1 MSLHF
6 EPVWSWTLTLIASVA
21 MLAVLWLG
29 YPRRIR
35 HLSAG
40 WRRTLITL
48 RLAIIVVLCLLL
60 LRPYVVFESHD
71 ESDSILYILT
81 DASRSMQTEDIPG
94 GGTRRQALL
103 RILAEAGPGLKAIGE
118 KAEIRFR
125 DFSDVLQTVQN
136 PEDKSDGAMTANG
149 KILELLSEEIGK
161 DRVPAVL
168 FLGDGRQAASG
179 SLDVDPTQ
187 VARLFGKLQRPIYSV
202 GFGSPE
208 ALSAS
213 LDLALDDLDLSREVF
228 QGNVL
233 PIRVKLRANGAQGQ
247 PVRVRVYLEDRTG
260 KQDGESGE
268 MVAVP
273 VTEDTRSIAMHTP
286 QSASEESIIQLQ
298 IAPEQFGDLKLAVE
312 AEPLPGEVRKTNNRV
327 ETLIRVGRGGIR
339 IAYFDIIRPE
349 TKWLMKMNDSS
360 RIQVDYQPIRARFFR
375 ERNKTPI
382 PDRFFVEGAYDGFII
397 GDVPA
402 DAFTPQQ
409 IQQIAICCNRGAGLM
424 MTGGRENFGQGGYG
438 KTILAPLFPIELPA
452 ENLQLTDPQKML
464 PARDGLG
471 HYVMQIAA
479 PDQNRSRWDELPP
492 LTGANLLVRKQAS
505 LAQILAVSD
514 SGHPLLVG
522 QTIGASR
529 VLVFAGD
536 TTWQNW
542 YMEGFAE
549 EHTRFWRQAIL
560 WLTHKDADM
569 DQRVWVVANP
579 RDLTPGQPTELSFG
593 ARDEQGHPKDDA
605 EFELSVTNPAGKSTS
620 LTPRAGVGMSLA
632 DFTETLEAG
641 DYWVR
646 VKATDNGQPIAGIAT
661 TRFHVN
667 ARDAE
672 LDDPSSD
679 FSLLREVSHS
689 SGGEFFT
696 PAAFLERINQWAK
709 DGLPGVALKRQE
721 RMSLWDNWFV
731 LLLLVVLMTSE
742 WAIRKKRG
750 LV

>member
-1 MSLHF
+1 
-6 EPVWSWTLTLIASVA
+6 

-35 HLSAG
+35 QLSAG
-40 WRRTLITL
+40 WRWTLVAL

-71 ESDSILYILT
+71 ESDAILYILT

-94 GGTRRQALL
+94 GGTRRQVLL
-103 RILAEAGPGLKAIGE
+103 KILAAAEPGLKAISE

-125 DFSDVLQTVQN
+125 DFSDVLQTVPAPGN
-136 PEDKSDGAMTANG
+136 EAEGTMTAHG
-149 KILELLSEEIGK
+149 KILELLSEEMGK
-161 DRVPAVL
+161 DRVPAV
-168 FLGDGRQAASG
+168 FILGDGRQAASG
-179 SLDVDPTQ
+179 KLDVDPIQ
-187 VARLFGKLQRPIYSV
+187 AARLYGKLQRPIYTG

-208 ALSAS
+208 AMSAA

-233 PIRVKLRANGAQGQ
+233 PIRVKLRANGAPGQ
-247 PVRVRVYLEDRTG
+247 PVRVRVWLENRTG
-260 KQDGESGE
+260 KADGESGE
-268 MVAVP
+268 MVLVP
-273 VTEDTRSIAMHTP
+273 VTEETRPIVTYTP
-286 QSASEESIIQLQ
+286 QSVSEETIIQLQ

-349 TKWLMKMNDSS
+349 TKWLRKMNDSS
-360 RIQVDYQPIRARFFR
+360 RIQVDYHPIRAKFFR
-375 ERNKTPI
+375 ERNNTPI
-382 PDRFFVEGAYDGFII
+382 PDRFFVPGNYDGFII

-402 DAFTPQQ
+402 DAFTPKQ
-409 IQQIAICCNRGAGLM
+409 IQQMAICCDRGAGLM
-424 MTGGRENFGQGGYG
+424 MTGGRENYGQGGYG
-438 KTILAPLFPIELPA
+438 QTILAPLFPVELPA
-452 ENLQLTDPQKML
+452 ENIQLTDPQKML
-464 PARDGLG
+464 PTRDGLG

-492 LTGANLLVRKQAS
+492 LTAGNFLVPKQAS
-505 LAQILAVSD
+505 LAQVLAISD

-522 QTIGASR
+522 QTAGASR
-529 VLVFAGD
+529 VLAFAGD
-536 TTWQNW
+536 ETWQNW
-542 YMEGFAE
+542 YMKGYAE

-560 WLTHKDADM
+560 WLTHKDADV

-605 EFELSVTNPAGKSTS
+605 VFELSVTNPAGKSTS

-632 DFTETLEAG
+632 DFTETMEAG

-667 ARDAE
+667 VRDPE

-696 PAAFLERINQWAK
+696 PDAFLDRINQWAK

-721 RMSLWDNWFV
+721 RMSLWDNWLV
-731 LLLLVVLMTSE
+731 LLLLVVLMTTE
-742 WAIRKKRG
+742 WALRKKRG